1 MHVSNPSAACLVAAR
16 SICGQVG
23 DIPFGRVRPMPLS
36 LRLSPCPALH
46 APLRTAPRLLLSL
59 LPALLALPMS
69 TAMAVF
75 AGPARGQ
82 TLVQIH
88 RLETL
93 INAAGTETMVRH
105 DCLPNHAGFYERDG
119 AGLNRLVVCA
129 NNIDMADLRAV
140 WEVMA
145 HEGTHVMQ
153 ECAGDAVLQDN
164 QLPRTLGELRR
175 RAPHYAKLIVEGYD
189 KADQRFEAEAFWMEL
204 QPAEVVID
212 LFEHHCLNPARLNP
226 ARLHPARQ

>member
-1 MHVSNPSAACLVAAR
+1 
-16 SICGQVG
+16 
-23 DIPFGRVRPMPLS
+23 MPLS
-36 LRLSPCPALH
+36 LRLSP
-46 APLRTAPRLLLSL
+46 RLSL
-59 LPALLALPMS
+59 RLRFSLLAALLALPMS
-69 TAMAVF
+69 TALAVS
-75 AGPARGQ
+75 AGPARGH

-119 AGLNRLVVCA
+119 GGLNRLVVCA

-153 ECAGDAVLQDN
+153 ECVGGTLLHDS

-189 KADQRFEAEAFWMEL
+189 PADQRIEAEAFWMEL
-204 QPAEVVID
+204 QPAEVVIEM
-212 LFEHHCLNPARLNP
+212 FERHCLNPARLQP
-226 ARLHPARQ
+226 QPPTP

>member
-1 MHVSNPSAACLVAAR
+1 
-16 SICGQVG
+16 
-23 DIPFGRVRPMPLS
+23 MPLS
-36 LRLSPCPALH
+36 LRLSPCPALGALLRV
-46 APLRTAPRLLLSL
+46 APLRTPPRLVLAL
-59 LPALLALPMS
+59 LPSLLALPMS
-69 TAMAVF
+69 TAIGVS
-75 AGPARGQ
+75 AGPARGH

-88 RLETL
+88 RLESL
-93 INAAGTETMVRH
+93 INDTGTETMVRH

-153 ECAGDAVLQDN
+153 ECVGGVVLQDS
-164 QLPRTLGELRR
+164 QLPSTLGELRR
-175 RAPHYAKLIVEGYD
+175 RAPHYAKLIAEGYD
-189 KADQRFEAEAFWMEL
+189 KAEQRIEAEAFWMEL

-212 LFEHHCLNPARLNP
+212 LFQRRCLNPVRLQP
-226 ARLHPARQ
+226 QHQSP

>member
-1 MHVSNPSAACLVAAR
+1 
-16 SICGQVG
+16 
-23 DIPFGRVRPMPLS
+23 MPLF
-36 LRLSPCPALH
+36 LRLSPRPAL
-46 APLRTAPRLLLSL
+46 RLLLSL

-69 TAMAVF
+69 TALAVS
-75 AGPARGQ
+75 AGPARGH

-153 ECAGDAVLQDN
+153 ECSGGAVLQAS

-175 RAPHYAKLIVEGYD
+175 HAPHYAKLIVEGYD
-189 KADQRFEAEAFWMEL
+189 QADQRIEAEAFWMEL

-212 LFEHHCLNPARLNP
+212 LFERHCLQPGPLRPQPLQP
-226 ARLHPARQ
+226 

>member
-1 MHVSNPSAACLVAAR
+1 
-16 SICGQVG
+16 
-23 DIPFGRVRPMPLS
+23 MPLF
-36 LRLSPCPALH
+36 LRLSPRPAL
-46 APLRTAPRLLLSL
+46 RLLLSL

-69 TAMAVF
+69 AALAVS
-75 AGPARGQ
+75 AGLARGQ

-153 ECAGDAVLQDN
+153 ECVGGTVLQDS
-164 QLPRTLGELRR
+164 QLPLTLGELRR
-175 RAPHYAKLIVEGYD
+175 HAPHYAKLIVEGYD
-189 KADQRFEAEAFWMEL
+189 PADQRIEAEAFWMEL
-204 QPAEVVID
+204 QPADVVID
-212 LFEHHCLNPARLNP
+212 LFERHCLQPGRLRFQP
-226 ARLHPARQ
+226 LQP

>member
-1 MHVSNPSAACLVAAR
+1 
-16 SICGQVG
+16 
-23 DIPFGRVRPMPLS
+23 MPLS
-36 LRLSPCPALH
+36 LRLSPRST
-46 APLRTAPRLLLSL
+46 LRPGLRLLLSL

-69 TAMAVF
+69 TAMAVS
-75 AGPARGQ
+75 AGPARGH

-88 RLETL
+88 RLESL
-93 INAAGTETMVRH
+93 INDAGTETMVRH

-153 ECAGDAVLQDN
+153 ECAGGTVLQDS

-189 KADQRFEAEAFWMEL
+189 KADQRIEAEAFWMEL

-212 LFEHHCLNPARLNP
+212 LFQRHCLNPARLQPSLPQP
-226 ARLHPARQ
+226 AHLQPQPQSP